1 MGIEA
6 DEPGSV
12 QLLMG
17 NEAIAR
23 GALEAGVGVASAYP
37 GTPSSEVIATLAKA
51 AGTRGLYVEWSV
63 NEKVALEVAAAASLS
78 GVRAITGM
86 KQNGLDVA
94 LDFLANLA
102 LTGVN
107 EGLVLMVGDDPGGL
121 SSTNEQDSRHVARAL
136 DLPLLEPATIQ
147 EAKDMT
153 KWAFEVSKAI
163 GNVCM
168 LRSVTRISH
177 ARGNVILGE
186 LPSAQKKAWFDT
198 SKSYAGI
205 GGMADK
211 LHRSAHEKIERIIP
225 FYESSPFNS
234 YLGPQEPDLLV
245 AACGSGWL
253 YAMEAVRTL
262 ALEKSVGVLKLGTTW
277 PLPPGFLHSHLKNAR
292 KILVVEE
299 IDSFLESNLKEFAA
313 DHIQGGGYKFFGK
326 ASGHVKPYGELSVDI
341 VIEAITAV
349 MGIEY
354 ESRDRTYEERSRE
367 AAEKYIPPRGSQ
379 LCPGCPHRATYWA
392 IKNALKMQGDDG
404 VVAGD
409 IGCYS
414 MGLQPSGFEQ
424 VKTVHAMGSGMGV
437 ASGLGKL
444 DRFSFKQPVLA
455 VCGDST
461 FFHAVIPALINAVH
475 SESDV
480 VLVVLDNSGTAMT
493 GFQPHPGSD
502 KDAMGVS
509 RPEISVEKVC
519 EALGVPA
526 TVVDPYDVPATQK
539 AFLRIL
545 GDKGRT
551 RVVISRRECALIRA
565 NRQAGPVASMRID
578 ADRCLGNE
586 CGCDRY
592 CTRVFKCPG
601 LIVERESGKAR
612 IDEAMCSGC
621 GVCVTVCPQSAIK
634 AEAVR

>member
-1 MGIEA
+1 MGIDS

-37 GTPSSEVIATLAKA
+37 GTPSSEVIATLAKVA
-51 AGTRGLYVEWSV
+51 NSRGLYVEWSV

-107 EGLVLMVGDDPGGL
+107 QGLVLMVGDDPGGL

-136 DLPLLEPATIQ
+136 DLPLLEPATFQ
-147 EAKDMT
+147 EAKDMA
-153 KWAFEVSKAI
+153 KWAFEVSEAI

-177 ARGNVILGE
+177 ARGNVVLGE
-186 LPSAQKKAWFDT
+186 LPSTKKQAHFDT
-198 SKSYAGI
+198 SRSYAGI

-211 LHRSAHEKIERIIP
+211 LHRAVHEKIPRIISL
-225 FYESSPFNS
+225 YESSPFNF
-234 YLGPQEPDLLV
+234 YLGPQEPELLV

-262 ALEKSVGVLKLGTTW
+262 ALQKSVGVLKLGTTW
-277 PLPPGFLHSHLKNAR
+277 PLPPDFIRTHLKNAK

-299 IDSFLESNLKEFAA
+299 VDSFLESNLKEFVVN
-313 DHIQGGGYKFFGK
+313 HMPGGDYKFFGK
-326 ASGHVKPYGELSVDI
+326 ASGHIKPYGEINVDI
-341 VIEAITAV
+341 AIQAITAI

-354 ESRDRTYEERSRE
+354 QSRDRAYEEKSRD
-367 AAEKYIPPRGSQ
+367 AADKYIPPRGSQ

-392 IKNALKMQGDDG
+392 IKNALRIRGDDG
-404 VVAGD
+404 VVVGD

-424 VKTVHAMGSGMGV
+424 VKMVHAMGSGMGV

-444 DRFSFKQPVLA
+444 DRFNFRQPVLA

-493 GFQPHPGSD
+493 GFQPHPGTD

-509 RPEISVEKVC
+509 RPAIGIEKIC
-519 EALGVPA
+519 EALGVP
-526 TVVDPYDVPATQK
+526 TMVVDPYDVTATQK
-539 AFLRIL
+539 AFLKIL
-545 GDKGRT
+545 NDKGKT
-551 RVVISRRECALIRA
+551 RVVISRRECALIRT
-565 NRQAGPVASMRID
+565 NRQAGPIAKMRIE
-578 ADRCLGNE
+578 AAKCLAND

-601 LIVERESGKAR
+601 LIVDKESGKAR

-621 GVCVTVCPQSAIK
+621 GVCVSVCPQSAIV
-634 AEAVR
+634 AEAVQ